1 MRVSTSQIYNIASL
15 GMSQAQA
22 AIVKTEEQI
31 ASGKRVLSPADDP
44 VAAANILQINQ
55 DLARTEQ
62 YKKNIDIADN
72 NLSLEGTS
80 LDAIEDLMQR
90 MRELAVRA
98 GNTAVYTAA
107 DYQSLAAEVDT
118 RIDELMNLQNTRNSS
133 GQYIF
138 AGYQGDTQPFV
149 NNGGGNY
156 SYMGDEGQLRLQ
168 ASASVSV
175 AVSDSGKKLFVDIP
189 SGHNTFNTSVSAANR
204 AVPPAIISVG
214 EVIDQEAFDKFY
226 PEDMVITFN
235 SPSAVADP
243 SALPPIPAAAN
254 YTVTERSSGKVLV
267 ANALYVKGE
276 AIEVNGARLNISG
289 SPVPPTAASLPLNP
303 TGTFDFSTAPAT
315 FKIAVNGR
323 TETFTVNTPVNNA
336 ADFAA
341 ALNAAPNNAKLAS
354 LGLTATAAGIVSESG
369 KNISISGGNANLNS
383 VTGLATST
391 GISSTNGVAGDSF
404 FVESSNKQGLLTTL
418 ARLSDAMKNVKDT
431 PESKAELAKVVAKSI
446 TNLTNAVTNTSS
458 VQSEVGARQ
467 NTLESS
473 RDLNLDV
480 VLFSKQAL
488 TDLESLDVAEATIRL
503 SMQSLVL
510 TASQQSFAK
519 VSQLS
524 LFSYL

>member
-1 MRVSTSQIYNIASL
+1 MRVSTSQIYNIATL
-15 GMSQAQA
+15 GMTQAQA
-22 AIVKTEEQI
+22 AIVKTQEQI

-72 NLSLEGTS
+72 SLSLEETS
-80 LDAIEDLMQR
+80 LKTVVDLMQR
-90 MRELAVRA
+90 MRELAVKS

-118 RIDELMNLQNTRNSS
+118 RIDELLNLQNARNSS

-189 SGHNTFNTSVSAANR
+189 SGHNTFNTSASSANR
-204 AVPPAIISVG
+204 AVPPAIINVG

-235 SPSAVADP
+235 SPGAVA
-243 SALPPIPAAAN
+243 PAAAN
-254 YTVTERSSGKVLV
+254 YTVTERSTGKVLV
-267 ANALYVKGE
+267 ANAAYIKGE
-276 AIEVNGARLNISG
+276 AIDINGVRLSISG
-289 SPVPPTAASLPLNP
+289 SPVPPTPASLPLNP
-303 TGTFDFSTAPAT
+303 TATFDFSTAPAT

-323 TETFTVNTPVNNA
+323 TEIFTVNTPVNNA
-336 ADFAA
+336 ADFAT
-341 ALNAAPNNAKLAS
+341 ALNTAPNNAKLTS
-354 LGLTATAAGIVSESG
+354 LGLTVTAAGIVSDSG
-369 KNISISGGNANLNS
+369 KNISIHSGNANLDA
-383 VTGLATST
+383 VTGLTTTT
-391 GISSTNGVAGDSF
+391 GVTSTNGVAGDAF
-404 FVESSNKQGLLTTL
+404 FVDSSNKQGLLTTL
-418 ARLSDAMKNVKDT
+418 ARFSEAMKTVKDT
-431 PESKAELAKVVAKSI
+431 PESKAVLSQIVAKTITNLSNSI
-446 TNLTNAVTNTSS
+446 TNTSAV
-458 VQSEVGARQ
+458 QGEVGARQ

-480 VLFSKQAL
+480 VLFSKQTL

-510 TASQQSFAK
+510 TASQQSFSK
-519 VSQLS
+519 VSQLT